1 MLVKFVIFLRL
12 DFALILS
19 PKRNHRIKRFCAYFC
34 NVFTLFV
41 RVGNLMAHFHNDRV
55 ANVVGILLYKLINC
69 ILLKVFWVVLVFR
82 VLFNVKSNFTSC
94 VFLFTF
100 FDCISVSTR
109 WNPLVSDVLAECF
122 WNNLYL
128 ISNHKWRIEAY
139 AELTDN
145 RNIVCLFIVCIFFFE
160 IEWAALCDCAEIV
173 FKLFSGHTDAVIADF
188 NSSVFL
194 VKVNMDFE
202 IFSCKLNAVICKR
215 FEI

>member
-1 MLVKFVIFLRL
+1 MNYVHRIVVIHKLLLVKFVIFLRL

-19 PKRNHRIKRFCAYFC
+19 PERNHRIKRFFAYFC
-34 NVFTLFV
+34 NVFALFV

-55 ANVVGILLYKLINC
+55 ANVVGVLLYKLINC

-122 WNNLYL
+122 WNNFYL
-128 ISNHKWRIEAY
+128 ISNHKCRIETNTK
-139 AELTDN
+139 LTYN
-145 RNIVCLFIVCIFFFE
+145 VYI
-160 IEWAALCDCAEIV
+160 IV
-173 FKLFSGHTDAVIADF
+173 FF
-188 NSSVFL
+188 SVFL
-194 VKVNMDFE
+194 C
-202 IFSCKLNAVICKR
+202 FSSLFKCKR
-215 FEI
+215 TTLCNSSKVFFKLVFAHTATIIFNS